1 MSIILNDVRFVPILD
16 LSGSLFKM
24 PLIIHV
30 EI

>member
-16 LSGSLFKM
+16 LSGGLRKM